1 MSIRKKSCAIL
12 GGGAL
17 VIGMLAIAPAAN
29 AASAELTHDEFMA
42 QIDAY
47 QAENPGDY
55 VGLEQLVESIGGE
68 FKISTNATGPT
79 TAEGAEQVLAEN
91 ATVPEGEL
99 LSAAAGTLPQDSFT
113 VAVTS
118 FRQGTSPIVD
128 VTGSWD
134 WRDDFAGQTDPRD
147 VASLG
152 FSSSC
157 GTRSNF
163 RAHTED
169 LNGSSTSTTSL
180 YDSGVTSD
188 AAVWEV
194 NAAVSGFVNS
204 ADTGRVSVTWDTSG
218 CADALQAAFIYEGNQ
233 GGALDSISA
242 SFGALS
248 LGYSGSTLALQKS
261 TAPITL

>member
-1 MSIRKKSCAIL
+1 MPIRKKSCAIL

-17 VIGMLAIAPAAN
+17 VLGMLAIAPSAN
-29 AASAELTHDEFMA
+29 AAPAELSHDEFMA

-47 QAENPGDY
+47 QADNPGDY

-68 FKISTNATGPT
+68 FKISTNITGPT
-79 TAEGAEQVLAEN
+79 TAEGAEQAFAEN
-91 ATVPEGEL
+91 ATVPEGEVR
-99 LSAAAGTLPQDSFT
+99 AAAGTLPRESFT
-113 VAVTS
+113 VALTS

-163 RAHTED
+163 RAFTED
-169 LNGSSTSTTSL
+169 LDGSSTSTTSL
-180 YDSGVTSD
+180 YDSGVTSN

-194 NAAVSGFVNS
+194 NAAVSGFINS

-218 CADALQAAFIYEGNQ
+218 CTDALQAAFIYEGNQ
-233 GGALDSISA
+233 GGVLDSISA